1 MKYSYRLIA
10 KFNYNNM
17 LYLIILVNKNKLIY
31 AIYKDKKLN
40 IKISKQDL
48 YIFNL
53 VYKSLKIDTDKSIS
67 LGIKEIEGKS
77 FDIFYD
83 KKLCL
88 HYWYE
93 VKFNRK
99 YESNFKDNCK
109 LNFRYNNIPTVYYNN
124 VKNNGKGDNEDKNRF
139 INRIVKF
146 GKKALFVSVI
156 AGLSFTTLANC
167 SIANEIGTNAP
178 EYNNQNS
185 SLKLYTSEIM
195 NQRKYKFDDIK
206 KAIKTNPNLTASEKE
221 FINKLKFVFD
231 ENHEYMD
238 LDLIIDR
245 LSTLHIEYIK
255 EMNDNVQIVAQ
266 YNIKE
271 NKIILYNT
279 ENFEDVELS
288 YFVHEVFHVF
298 QSYAINRLSLEL
310 TNELTTRE
318 VLRRMNE
325 MGFIEDNKQFL
336 NSLEKYSN
344 YGNGYEPCMRAEYL
358 LANILPKEVI
368 QAYQFGCTDDI
379 LVNALLE
386 IDGKKSSSES
396 NEQMEQRAYKLLDCI
411 DDLMEID
418 ENGNTY
424 IDYTNEKY
432 KKIYNQIDYYYKKKN
447 GINMEESLK
456 SDIFKYDFKY
466 ICIDYGTSEE
476 SIKAGEKTLL
486 DEIPDEMYNIEYKVA
501 YDFYKYVLPKTY
513 LSDIY
518 PNPIVIL
525 GYPEA
530 MEIEITDELDNK
542 YKENYKMYKEES
554 KQINKD
560 EYEIE

>member
-93 VKFNRK
+93 VKFNKK

>member
-93 VKFNRK
+93 VKFNKK

-146 GKKALFVSVI
+146 GKKVLFVSVI

-238 LDLIIDR
+238 LDLIINR

>member
-17 LYLIILVNKNKLIY
+17 LYFIILVNKNKLIY

-93 VKFNRK
+93 VKFNKK

-146 GKKALFVSVI
+146 GKKVLFVSVI

>member
-93 VKFNRK
+93 VKFNKK

-146 GKKALFVSVI
+146 GKKVLFVSVI

-336 NSLEKYSN
+336 NSLQKYSN

>member
-93 VKFNRK
+93 VKFNKK

-146 GKKALFVSVI
+146 GKKVLFVSVI

-325 MGFIEDNKQFL
+325 MGFIENNKQFL

>member
-88 HYWYE
+88 YYWYE
-93 VKFNRK
+93 VKFNKK

-146 GKKALFVSVI
+146 GKKVLFVSVI

-178 EYNNQNS
+178 EYNKQNS
-185 SLKLYTSEIM
+185 SLKLYTSDIM

-238 LDLIIDR
+238 LDLIINR

-288 YFVHEVFHVF
+288 YFVHEIFHVF

-396 NEQMEQRAYKLLDCI
+396 NEQMKQRAYKLLDCI

>member
-88 HYWYE
+88 YYWYE
-93 VKFNRK
+93 VKFNKK

-146 GKKALFVSVI
+146 GKKVLFVSVI

-178 EYNNQNS
+178 EYNKQNS
-185 SLKLYTSEIM
+185 SLKLYTSDIM

-238 LDLIIDR
+238 LDLIINR

-288 YFVHEVFHVF
+288 YFVHEIFHVF

-336 NSLEKYSN
+336 NSLQKYSN

>member
-93 VKFNRK
+93 VKFNKK

-146 GKKALFVSVI
+146 GKKVLFVSVI

>member
-88 HYWYE
+88 YYWYE
-93 VKFNRK
+93 VKFNKK

-146 GKKALFVSVI
+146 GKKVLFVSVI

-178 EYNNQNS
+178 EYNKQNS
-185 SLKLYTSEIM
+185 SLKLYTSDIM

-231 ENHEYMD
+231 ENHDYMD
-238 LDLIIDR
+238 LDLIINR

-288 YFVHEVFHVF
+288 YFVHEIFHVF

-336 NSLEKYSN
+336 NSLQKYSN